1 MTSRLTGSS
10 STSRTRR
17 PSWSRRSVR
26 SADASGVRAF
36 APRAAAPPR
45 RSRAVNQK
53 TLPTPGVLVA
63 PASPPISSASC
74 FVIARPRPVPPW
86 VRVVELSACS
96 NAEKSFGITS
106 GAMPIPVS
114 CTSKRTSTLSGV
126 VSTAFVRSVT
136 VPVSVN
142 FTAFVA

>member
-1 MTSRLTGSS
+1 M
-10 STSRTRR
+10 
-17 PSWSRRSVR
+17 
-26 SADASGVRAF
+26 SADASDVRSF
-36 APRAAAPPR
+36 APPPVARPLR
-45 RSRAVNQK
+45 RRTVNQK
-53 TLPTPGVLVA
+53 MLPTPGVLVA

-74 FVIARPRPVPPW
+74 FVIARPRPVPPC
-86 VRVVELSACS
+86 VRVVELSPCS
-96 NAEKSFGITS
+96 NAVNSFGSTS